1 MRKYLE
7 KYLKYV
13 EKILEQDAPDT
24 DYYALKQEHLHQ
36 IQFMQHER
44 LVHFLVTALF
54 GIMLFI
60 GFIVFA
66 LKAVMSFLP
75 VIGLMLILTIA
86 YIRHY
91 YFLENSVQKMY
102 ILYQRICAR
111 CGDYERIKGESTA
124 RRQTSSAPAV
134 HKADLQDDF
143 SSVNDLIAELQRER
157 NKTV

>member
-13 EKILEQDAPDT
+13 EKILDQNAPDT
-24 DYYALKQEHLHQ
+24 DYYALKQEHLRQ

-54 GIMLFI
+54 GLMLFI

-66 LKAVMSFLP
+66 LSSVMSFLP

-102 ILYQRICAR
+102 ILYQIICAR
-111 CGDYERIKGESTA
+111 CGDYERIKGEGTA
-124 RRQTSSAPAV
+124 HRQASSAPAV
-134 HKADLQDDF
+134 HKSDLQDDF

>member
-13 EKILEQDAPDT
+13 EKILDQNAPDT
-24 DYYALKQEHLHQ
+24 DYYALKQEHLRQ

-54 GIMLFI
+54 GLMLFI

-66 LKAVMSFLP
+66 LSSVMSFLP

-111 CGDYERIKGESTA
+111 CGDYEGIKGEGTA
-124 RRQTSSAPAV
+124 HRQASSAPAV
-134 HKADLQDDF
+134 HKSDLQDDF